1 LAGILRQQ
9 GKQAELETL
18 LRETVERRRKLL
30 GDKHPRLASSLAD
43 LADAL
48 LIRKKFTEA
57 EPAVRECLAI
67 SEKGAPDDWEAFHA
81 RSLLGACL
89 LGQKH
94 YAEAEPLLEAGYQ
107 GMRQH
112 DEEISRRNKP
122 RDLELALTRL
132 IQLCD
137 ETSQSAKAA
146 AWRKALAEFEKHPAE
161 VLRESPSSPR

>member
-1 LAGILRQQ
+1 
-9 GKQAELETL
+9 
-18 LRETVERRRKLL
+18 V
-30 GDKHPRLASSLAD
+30 
-43 LADAL
+43 
-48 LIRKKFTEA
+48 
-57 EPAVRECLAI
+57 AI
-67 SEKGAPDDWEAFHA
+67 SEKASPDDWEAFYA

-94 YAEAEPLLEAGYQ
+94 YAEAEPLLEAGYK

-122 RDLELALTRL
+122 RDVELALTRL

-146 AWRKALAEFEKHPAE
+146 AWRKALADFEKRAAE
-161 VLRESPSSPR
+161 ASQESPSSPR

>member
-1 LAGILRQQ
+1 M
-9 GKQAELETL
+9 TL
-18 LRETVERRRKLL
+18 KC
-30 GDKHPRLASSLAD
+30 
-43 LADAL
+43 

-57 EPAVRECLAI
+57 EPLARECLAI
-67 SEKGAPDDWEAFHA
+67 SEKGAPDDWQAFHA

-89 LGQKH
+89 LGQTH

-112 DEEISRRNKP
+112 DDEISKRNKP

-146 AWRKALAEFEKHPAE
+146 AWRKALADYEKRAAE
-161 VLRESPSSPR
+161 ASQESPASPR